1 MLASS
6 NNKDNGIGWL
16 LLYLISAF
24 EKDNE
29 RLRMIN

>member
-16 LLYLISAF
+16 LLDLINAF

-29 RLRMIN
+29 RLRMTN